1 MMLIRNGQTDN
12 GLIISSPLENLLPP
26 VVAAVSKMSSM
37 KTLPISCL
45 AGKLQVYL
53 RTPLRL
59 YRTKFHQILISAGK
73 AGADDDKE
81 MNACKK
87 KR

>member
-1 MMLIRNGQTDN
+1 M
-12 GLIISSPLENLLPP
+12 ISASPPRRFDPPLENLLPP

-59 YRTKFHQILISAGK
+59 YRTKFHQILSHRQVKPAQMTIKRFS
-73 AGADDDKE
+73 
-81 MNACKK
+81 NACKK